1 MDYFYEQFQT
11 KDYEELENK
20 LKILE
25 KIIIV
30 LGIISICLL
39 QIFLF
44 IISVLIFIGIKT
56 YKIKSIIE
64 YEYELTSYDLS
75 INKIINKSKRKEI
88 ITLNIKNIISIKDF
102 NNNFNEKF
110 VDASLKDI
118 EIKDKILKIK
128 SGTEIINIKL
138 ALDGKLIDI
147 IKRVNPRA
155 FY

>member
-20 LKILE
+20 FKKLE
-25 KIIIV
+25 RIIIV

-44 IISVLIFIGIKT
+44 IMSVLIFIVIKM
-56 YKIKSIIE
+56 YKIKSIVE

-88 ITLNIKNIISIKDF
+88 IAFNIKNIISIKDF

-110 VDASLKDI
+110 VNASLKDI
-118 EIKDKILKIK
+118 KIKDRILKIK

-138 ALDGKLIDI
+138 ALDEKLMDI

>member
-11 KDYEELENK
+11 KNYKELENK
-20 LKILE
+20 FKKIE
-25 KIIIV
+25 IIIIV
-30 LGIISICLL
+30 LGIISICFL

-44 IISVLIFIGIKT
+44 LINVLIFIGIKM
-56 YKIKSIIE
+56 YKIKSIVE

-88 ITLNIKNIISIKDF
+88 ITFNIKNIISIKDF

-110 VDASLKDI
+110 VNASLKDI
-118 EIKDKILKIK
+118 EIKDKILRIK

-138 ALDGKLIDI
+138 ALDEKLIDI
-147 IKRVNPRA
+147 IKRVNPIV

>member
-11 KDYEELENK
+11 KNYQELENK
-20 LKILE
+20 FKKIE
-25 KIIIV
+25 TIIIV
-30 LGIISICLL
+30 LGIISICFL

-44 IISVLIFIGIKT
+44 LINVLIFIGIKM
-56 YKIKSIIE
+56 YKIKSIVE

-88 ITLNIKNIISIKDF
+88 ITFNIKNIISIKDF

-110 VDASLKDI
+110 VNASLKDI
-118 EIKDKILKIK
+118 EIKDKILRIK

-138 ALDGKLIDI
+138 ALDEKLIDI
-147 IKRVNPRA
+147 IKRVNPIV

>member
-11 KDYEELENK
+11 KNYEELENK
-20 LKILE
+20 FKKIE

-30 LGIISICLL
+30 LGIISICFL
-39 QIFLF
+39 QIVLFL
-44 IISVLIFIGIKT
+44 INVLIFIGIKM
-56 YKIKSIIE
+56 YKIKSIVE

-88 ITLNIKNIISIKDF
+88 ITFNIKNIISIKDF

-110 VDASLKDI
+110 VNASLKDI

-138 ALDGKLIDI
+138 ALDEKLIDI
-147 IKRVNPRA
+147 IKRVNPIA

>member
-11 KDYEELENK
+11 KNYEELENK
-20 LKILE
+20 FKKIE
-25 KIIIV
+25 IIIIV
-30 LGIISICLL
+30 LGIISICFL

-44 IISVLIFIGIKT
+44 LINVLIFIGIKM
-56 YKIKSIIE
+56 YKIKSIVE

-88 ITLNIKNIISIKDF
+88 ITFNIKNIISIKDF

-110 VDASLKDI
+110 VNASLKDI

-138 ALDGKLIDI
+138 ALDEKLIDI
-147 IKRVNPRA
+147 IRRVNPIA

>member
-20 LKILE
+20 FKKLE

-30 LGIISICLL
+30 FGIISIVLL

-44 IISVLIFIGIKT
+44 IISVLIFIGIKM

-88 ITLNIKNIISIKDF
+88 INLNIKNIISIKDF

-110 VDASLKDI
+110 VNASLKDI

-138 ALDGKLIDI
+138 ALDEKLMDI

>member
-11 KDYEELENK
+11 KNYEELENK
-20 LKILE
+20 LKKIE
-25 KIIIV
+25 IIIIV
-30 LGIISICLL
+30 LGIISICFL

-44 IISVLIFIGIKT
+44 LINVLIFIGIKM
-56 YKIKSIIE
+56 YKIKSIVE

-88 ITLNIKNIISIKDF
+88 ITFNIKNIISIKDF

-110 VDASLKDI
+110 VNASLKDI
-118 EIKDKILKIK
+118 EIKDKILRIK

-138 ALDGKLIDI
+138 ALDEKLIDI
-147 IKRVNPRA
+147 IKRVNPIV